1 MIMMTIII
9 NDMQVD
15 PADPDTMVMT
25 CTAGSV
31 TGKLIL
37 VHYRYIYLDI
47 I

>member
-9 NDMQVD
+9 IIMNDMQVD

-31 TGKLIL
+31 TGKQML
-37 VHYRYIYLDI
+37 VPCRYI
-47 I
+47 

>member
-1 MIMMTIII
+1 
-9 NDMQVD
+9 MQVD

-37 VHYRYIYLDI
+37 IHYRYIYLDI

>member
-1 MIMMTIII
+1 MIMITIIII

-31 TGKLIL
+31 TGKQML
-37 VHYRYIYLDI
+37 VPCRYI
-47 I
+47 